1 MVRTNWLGWVPI
13 GLGKAT
19 ADVLGLACHSV
30 DLLHLTLACDGVA
43 ASSGSV
49 TTSTVLLLDHDRRAE
64 ESQVLIS
71 LALSALLLP
80 AALLSDSRG
89 EVGNYA
95 GYVGCLWSRERCA
108 SGIGVFVLALKFATS
123 ALLVES
129 LLESVHSD
137 DLVSIVHCESV
148 QAELQRAVVQERL
161 RVDSSDGDLSGCLRE
176 LFVSG
181 GVV

>member
-1 MVRTNWLGWVPI
+1 M
-13 GLGKAT
+13 
-19 ADVLGLACHSV
+19 LAS
-30 DLLHLTLACDGVA
+30 
-43 ASSGSV
+43 
-49 TTSTVLLLDHDRRAE
+49 
-64 ESQVLIS
+64 
-71 LALSALLLP
+71 
-80 AALLSDSRG
+80 
-89 EVGNYA
+89 
-95 GYVGCLWSRERCA
+95 
-108 SGIGVFVLALKFATS
+108 KFATS

-176 LFVSG
+176 LSVVG